1 VRDDD
6 NDDHALLA
14 TLAVKVARLE
24 LEVDRLET
32 RFVTLS
38 RYINIERAVLG
49 LVTLVLSMLVAY
61 AFNRII
67 GGH

>member
-24 LEVDRLET
+24 AEIDRLET
-32 RFVTLS
+32 RFVLIQ

-49 LVTLVLSMLVAY
+49 LITLVLCSLG
-61 AFNRII
+61 AFAMKRLL
-67 GGH
+67 GAE